1 VSGAQATPCGSR
13 ARAALLCAAALAG
26 LAASAAAAGTGA
38 DLRSPSAVPVVEPV
52 PAPAASAPVA
62 QQPGPAGATAG
73 DGDGRIYNGVLAP
86 PGAAPWQ
93 AEIYR
98 EISAARWAQHLKD
111 HPDETRGKWEL
122 EHWCG
127 GALIGE
133 YWVLTAAHCI
143 LVDEAVS
150 DPLLKP
156 EFAGQRDAVTVSK
169 SRHVGLSRCAAARLV
184 IDGFRIRLGADDIS
198 RGDGISFRI
207 DCAVVHR
214 GWTPAD
220 MYHDDIALVHFVAD
234 GVPPARDPR
243 RIRQVRLNDDP
254 VIAEGTSVT
263 ITGWGKTAPVPG
275 FAPSA
280 RLMQV
285 ALDVEAEPD
294 CVRQLGTASGQVDAR
309 VLCAGAAERKTCLG
323 DSGGPVVFTQ
333 GRPTLLVG
341 VVSWGKAACAG
352 DTKPGVYTR
361 VAAYRQWIEDVLS
374 APP

>member
-1 VSGAQATPCGSR
+1 VSG
-13 ARAALLCAAALAG
+13 RAARPHGLRRCTSSLVAVALAVLSLSG
-26 LAASAAAAGTGA
+26 SAAGADA
-38 DLRSPSAVPVVEPV
+38 DLRSPSTISTIESGSAPQ
-52 PAPAASAPVA
+52 PAKSAPPDAAAS
-62 QQPGPAGATAG
+62 
-73 DGDGRIYNGVLAP
+73 DEGDGRIYNGVLAP

-111 HPDETRGKWEL
+111 HPEETRPKWEL

-127 GALIGE
+127 GALIDE

-143 LVDEAVS
+143 LVDEAIS

-169 SRHVGLSRCAAARLV
+169 SRQVSLSRCAAAHLV
-184 IDGFRIRLGADDIS
+184 IDGFRIRLGAEDIS
-198 RGDGISFRI
+198 KGDGISFRI

-214 GWTPAD
+214 SWTPAD
-220 MYHDDIALVHFVAD
+220 IYHDDIALVHFVPD
-234 GVPPARDPR
+234 GVAPVRDPK
-243 RIRQVRLNDDP
+243 RIRQVRLHDDP

-275 FAPSA
+275 FSPSA

-285 ALDVEAEPD
+285 ALDVESEPL
-294 CVRQLGTASGQVDAR
+294 CARQLSTTPGQVDTR
-309 VLCAGAAERKTCLG
+309 VLCAGAPDRKTCLG

-333 GRPTLLVG
+333 GKPAFLVG
-341 VVSWGKAACAG
+341 VVSWGKAACRG
-352 DTKPGVYTR
+352 DAKPGVYTR
-361 VAAYRQWIEDVLS
+361 VAAYRQWIEDVLG